1 MVEASRGLLEFLDH
15 VEAPD
20 REWLGNGDRLE
31 RLAWQ
36 VTLLGIVLAS
46 LVGLDE
52 VPGISKG
59 GRPVEVVPKSF
70 PHEAPWRHVVPVD
83 AAVDVEEQHPSIL
96 WGDAL

>member
-52 VPGISKG
+52 VPSVNEG
-59 GRPVEVVPKSF
+59 GQPVESMPKTF
-70 PHEAPWRHVVPVD
+70 PMRARG
-83 AAVDVEEQHPSIL
+83 AAWCL
-96 WGDAL
+96 